1 MNVAPPMAAA
11 AGANPAWRWLQV
23 AMATAS
29 LLAPLNSSMI
39 AVALPA
45 IRSEFHVG
53 VGPLTWLVSS
63 YLIAVAVSQP
73 VGGRLGDAAGHLRV
87 VTAGLVAF
95 IVCSAAAAMSWNF
108 ASLVVFRSLQG
119 IGAAFIMPNAVAYLR
134 RQAAPGQ
141 LGSVLGTNGAAIS
154 AGAALGPIVGGLLLV
169 LGGWRWL
176 FLANI
181 PVSLVAL
188 GMVLRARPDRGGGL
202 KALRLDVVTL
212 IALAGAFAGMTLLG
226 SAVRLHS
233 VAIVAAGL
241 VVMPASLAVY
251 ALRYRQQRRAIVDLR
266 LFTRRNYAAAA
277 AGTALSNLVMYAAL
291 IAMPVYLGDVR
302 GVGDGAI
309 GALLFSMSIAMVAIA
324 PFAGRSS
331 DRIGSRPPIIAGAVA
346 LLVAAATLALII
358 GGPAVAMLAVP
369 LVLIGVGLGIAQ
381 AAQSAAALRAWP
393 PEMAGSAAGTFSMMR
408 YVGSVT
414 GTAIIAAVLGAH
426 PGEGSFRLLFAILAG
441 FAAINVVAALS
452 IARDLPAEAT
462 ADGGNEEESRPLL
475 AHGPGGPGRRAV
487 AVAADRQVP

>member
-1 MNVAPPMAAA
+1 
-11 AGANPAWRWLQV
+11 
-23 AMATAS
+23 MATAS

-53 VGPLTWLVSS
+53 VGSLTWLVSS

-73 VGGRLGDAAGHLRV
+73 VGGRLGDAVGHLRV

-95 IVCSAAAAMSWNF
+95 IVFSAAAAGSWNF

-134 RQAAPGQ
+134 QQAAPGQ

-154 AGAALGPIVGGLLLV
+154 AGAALGPIVGGTLLV
-169 LGGWRWL
+169 LGGWQWL

-188 GMVLRARPDRGGGL
+188 GMVVRARPDRGAGWN
-202 KALRLDVVTL
+202 ALRLDAVTL

-233 VAIVAAGL
+233 VVMVVVGLAMLPVA
-241 VVMPASLAVY
+241 LAVY
-251 ALRYRQQRRAIVDLR
+251 ALRYRQRRRAIVDLR
-266 LFTRRNYAAAA
+266 LFTRRNYGAAA
-277 AGTALSNLVMYAAL
+277 AGTALSNLVMYGAL
-291 IAMPVYLGDVR
+291 IAMPVYLGNVR
-302 GVGDGAI
+302 GLGDGAI
-309 GALLFSMSIAMVAIA
+309 GVLLFSMSIAMVAIA
-324 PFAGRSS
+324 PFAGRAS

-346 LLVAAATLALII
+346 LLVAAAGLALLV
-358 GGPAVAMLAVP
+358 GGPAVALLAIP
-369 LVLIGVGLGIAQ
+369 LVLIGVGLGVAQ

-426 PGEGSFRLLFAILAG
+426 PTEGSFRLLFAILAG
-441 FAAINVVAALS
+441 FAAINIVAALS
-452 IARDLPAEAT
+452 IERERAVQGLADAGTDEDRWPLPVHGAE
-462 ADGGNEEESRPLL
+462 
-475 AHGPGGPGRRAV
+475 GPGRRRPAT
-487 AVAADRQVP
+487 AGERQSP